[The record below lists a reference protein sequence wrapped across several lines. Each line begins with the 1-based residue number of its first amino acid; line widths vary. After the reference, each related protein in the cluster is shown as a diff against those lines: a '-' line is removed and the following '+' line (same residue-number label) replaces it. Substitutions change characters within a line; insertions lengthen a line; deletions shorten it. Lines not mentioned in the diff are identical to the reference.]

1 MHADVLESEDAER
14 GLDPFRLKIELPQ
27 VGENPAGF
35 VSAFDA
41 VSFVVPRDRGPR
53 AVVASACETEE
64 PLRHVPPT
72 ADSLMAFRVSEAK
85 VMRVRRLGVDCVV
98 PGRALRVQRPG
109 ETIVRLPPR
118 KDGPP
123 GGTDAAALQ
132 PPEAYR
138 RGGSLEQRFPVRP
151 RGDREDPHGEALL
164 LGLQEVRVGIGPR
177 GRLGPRELPPAD
189 GGRRRPAP
197 ADPAFRCAL
206 SGTRIL
212 DRREDGDLAT
222 ASREAPA
229 PLHRDLGRGGRAPE
243 EERRRPDLFLRAN
256 RGGDDRLERQHLDD
270 PDLAAAECVGVHG
283 PRRAEHVPPTDV
295 QERLGLLDV
304 PKKLVLL
311 AIARK
316 SRKKAYITM
325 GDAEEAYTVV
335 CEEYDEK
342 PRAHTQFWKYVRDL
356 DALGLVD
363 TKLSGEGVVGKT
375 TLISLPEIPAK
386 VLSDNLERSLKRR

>member
-1 MHADVLESEDAER
+1 MRISGEPGAAAMAATRSGFRVSPRRLTRCRAPSSRSWRGRSRSRWYSIRRRSASVGRTSASGREASASISELRFGYRVGSSPWAAARSCKTWSGNVEKASRGEEGVRQPPGESIFPTAINVAGARSCIRRPIPPQDFDRPLDLSELTRIAACVRMEAAGPVAVRALDLDPWRPATTEPGRMHADVLESEDAES
-14 GLDPFRLKIELPQ
+14 GFDPFRLKIELPQ

-35 VSAFDA
+35 VSAFDT
-41 VSFVVPRDRGPR
+41 VSFVVPRDHGPR

-138 RGGSLEQRFPVRP
+138 RGGSLEQRLPVRP
-151 RGDREDPHGEALL
+151 RGDGEDPHGEALL

-189 GGRRRPAP
+189 GGRRRPA
-197 ADPAFRCAL
+197 R
-206 SGTRIL
+206 
-212 DRREDGDLAT
+212 
-222 ASREAPA
+222 
-229 PLHRDLGRGGRAPE
+229 
-243 EERRRPDLFLRAN
+243 
-256 RGGDDRLERQHLDD
+256 
-270 PDLAAAECVGVHG
+270 
-283 PRRAEHVPPTDV
+283 
-295 QERLGLLDV
+295 
-304 PKKLVLL
+304 
-311 AIARK
+311 
-316 SRKKAYITM
+316 
-325 GDAEEAYTVV
+325 
-335 CEEYDEK
+335 
-342 PRAHTQFWKYVRDL
+342 
-356 DALGLVD
+356 
-363 TKLSGEGVVGKT
+363 
-375 TLISLPEIPAK
+375 
-386 VLSDNLERSLKRR
+386 